1 MVISRVYTRWSGLSL
16 TVLLIE
22 MAALEP
28 GILLPPPT
36 LSRTSLPLLP
46 RLPYPLLDLSST
58 VSWSYPT
65 LGPAVVCVSLT
76 LCQRDQVL
84 ELVRLG

>member
-22 MAALEP
+22 MAALGP
-28 GILLPPPT
+28 GTLLPPYPVPYFPT
-36 LSRTSLPLLP
+36 PTT
-46 RLPYPLLDLSST
+46 PYPLLDLSST